1 MPDAERGGAGPG
13 PQPCGRCGE
22 ITQTVLRWIED
33 AARRTCALCKRRPA
47 EGIEPLCV
55 QCLRREARKRSQ
67 ELREARQREQG
78 KLLVSGSLPMV
89 FSRFGWLD

>member
-1 MPDAERGGAGPG
+1 MATPITAPLSFERTCAGCRERRGRPG
-13 PQPCGRCGE
+13 PQPCERCGE
-22 ITQTVLRWIED
+22 ITQTVLCWIED
-33 AARRTCALCKRRPA
+33 ADRRTCASCKRRPA

-78 KLLVSGSLPMV
+78 KL
-89 FSRFGWLD
+89 W